1 MREHPMSWRKLN
13 EVLHTLNEIEVLELL
28 VEEQE
33 VWQRKTVLQRL
44 HERYCIL
51 RMKRER
57 EEIKNPGD

>member
-1 MREHPMSWRKLN
+1 MRETPMSWRKLN
-13 EVLHTLNEIEVLELL
+13 EVLRTLNETEVLELL

-57 EEIKNPGD
+57 AEIKNPGD